1 MGEVERV
8 GCWVEKKKSE
18 REREKDINKIEI
30 KTFTIFKRLLYMTD
44 DMTFYNLFSLL
55 FRKRKREREREVLSL
70 RASGTC
76 SGVNVAR

>member
-1 MGEVERV
+1 
-8 GCWVEKKKSE
+8 
-18 REREKDINKIEI
+18 
-30 KTFTIFKRLLYMTD
+30 MTD